1 MKEVHQIQTVAEMID
16 CGESVGRA
24 LLGGETIALNGDLGA
39 GKTHFCKG
47 IAKGVGASESVSS
60 PTFSL
65 VNEYR
70 SGRIPVFHFDFYR
83 LESAEELLQIGWED
97 YLDEEGIVLVE
108 WAEKFPEVL
117 PEETRNCQFEILDES
132 TRSLTWS

>member
-1 MKEVHQIQTVAEMID
+1 M
-16 CGESVGRA
+16 
-24 LLGGETIALNGDLGA
+24 
-39 GKTHFCKG
+39 
-47 IAKGVGASESVSS
+47 
-60 PTFSL
+60 
-65 VNEYR
+65 
-70 SGRIPVFHFDFYR
+70 FHFDFYR